1 MSTLESSNCFQARW
15 DFRGK
20 VGYPTVYLCVT
31 VYFWNI
37 FLSLFGKNIL
47 RDEVTVRN
55 SALIR
60 STLRKNR
67 QILERSK
74 TAQDVDPMQIL
85 TNS

>member
-1 MSTLESSNCFQARW
+1 MGFSWEGWISYRLSLRHSLFLEH
-15 DFRGK
+15 
-20 VGYPTVYLCVT
+20 
-31 VYFWNI
+31 

-60 STLRKNR
+60 LTLRKNR

-74 TAQDVDPMQIL
+74 TAQDDDPMQIFDKFINIIL
-85 TNS
+85 KRLWN